1 MKFAETSFSNAPE
14 ILKRKL
20 GGELIV
26 PVTIT
31 DSTLASAGVVK
42 AGSPINADGEI
53 ANTAD
58 AVGILLNDVY
68 AENPNGALVKAF
80 ATVNLANANANSGL
94 TIADAV
100 KSALPNIVFE

>member
-42 AGSPINADGEI
+42 AGSPINADGAI

-80 ATVNLANANANSGL
+80 ATINLANANANSGL

-100 KSALPNIVFE
+100 KTALPNVVFE